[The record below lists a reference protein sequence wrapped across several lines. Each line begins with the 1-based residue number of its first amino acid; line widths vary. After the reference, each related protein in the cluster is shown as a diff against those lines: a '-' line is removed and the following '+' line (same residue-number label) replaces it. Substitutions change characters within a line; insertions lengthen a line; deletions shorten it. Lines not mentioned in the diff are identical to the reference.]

1 MAFTLRTVTGVELTY
16 AQLDANFTSPSYGN
30 FGTATGSVTGEIR
43 ASADITAYYSSDA
56 RLKENIK
63 DIENAIDIVV
73 SVGGKTF
80 DWTKEHCDARNG
92 VDGYYVK
99 KEDFGIIAQDIQAV
113 FPLAVNVRDNGT
125 LAVDYPKM
133 VAIAF
138 AAIKEQQQQ
147 IDKLVAQ
154 VAQLMNK

>member
-1 MAFTLRTVTGVELTY
+1 MLANEIVEFLLEHDLDNEGDNLAGETTNIPLT
-16 AQLDANFTSPSYGN
+16 Q
-30 FGTATGSVTGEIR
+30 
-43 ASADITAYYSSDA
+43 
-56 RLKENIK
+56 K

-99 KEDFGIIAQDIQAV
+99 KEDFGVIAQDMQAV